1 LARSLEAEQ
10 AAFEVIP
17 LPPTEAEWLAI
28 RKPFF
33 NASLAGCL
41 FDEHEYVT
49 LGDVCTEWLKPAEF
63 DIVDEDRAK
72 LFRRGLQMEPYIS
85 NVAEEMLGVKLSQA
99 PMYRRGVMLATPD
112 RIVENGDLTVNET
125 WGVEIK
131 STRMFLRG
139 QIKRSWWWQCQAQ
152 MWCADWERVVVAALD
167 ASLEVAIFE
176 VWRDEDAIRQMMLR
190 AEALVETLEW
200 GELPAGVELSA
211 QNVTYLWPKDTGA
224 EHEVGADLVGPLAE
238 YLEARKNEKRWGEIK
253 EKARDRCVAELGP
266 DSTATID
273 GIGVFTY
280 KASKDREVVDT
291 KTMIA
296 ENPEIAAK
304 YTSTKA
310 GPRTFRPNEK
320 GIGMMSRRMSGDEE
334 F

>member
-1 LARSLEAEQ
+1 MARSLEAEQ
-10 AAFEVIP
+10 ATFEVIP

-28 RKPFF
+28 RRPYF
-33 NASLAGCL
+33 NASLAGTL

-49 LGDVCTEWLKPAEF
+49 LGDVCTEWLKPNEF

-72 LFRRGLQMEPYIS
+72 LFRRGLEMEPFIAAKA
-85 NVAEEMLGVKLSQA
+85 AEYLGVDLVKA
-99 PMYRRGVMLATPD
+99 MMYRRGCMLATPD
-112 RIVENGDLTVNET
+112 YCEAKHWPDLT
-125 WGVEIK
+125 WGLEVK
-131 STRMFLRG
+131 STTMRLRG
-139 QIKRSWWWQCQAQ
+139 QIKRYWWWQCQAQ
-152 MWCADWERVVVAALD
+152 MWCADWERVVIAALD
-167 ASLEVAIFE
+167 GTLEIHYFE
-176 VWRDEDAIRQMMLR
+176 VWRDEDAIRQMMQR

-238 YLEARKNEKRWGEIK
+238 YLEARKNEKAWEQIK
-253 EKARDRCVAELGP
+253 LKARDRCVQELGP
-266 DSTATID
+266 DSIATID
-273 GIGVFTY
+273 DVPVFSY

-310 GPRTFRPNEK
+310 GPRTFRPNER
-320 GIGMMSRRMSGDEE
+320 GIGMMQRRMDGSEE